1 MEDITI
7 SEIVRGITDESMKS
21 ERFALLQ
28 LLSNKVGEQAEPL
41 TSEEASSVF
50 TIALAKLSPTTD
62 DTLVE
67 VMIGLLA
74 NATISE
80 QNAQKFMQFLGTEK
94 YNAQLSVA
102 VNTFLDHNT
111 QLEADTTDDAW
122 SHMSS
127 VLCNLCQIEE
137 GRTLILRQSLN
148 YIPRIIKQVHP
159 RLNCGNDCS
168 CFLSWYFTV

>member
-1 MEDITI
+1 MEEVTI
-7 SEIVRGITDESMKS
+7 SEIVRGIMDESMKS

-50 TIALAKLSPTTD
+50 TIALAKLAPTTD
-62 DTLVE
+62 DALVE

-80 QNAQKFMQFLGTEK
+80 QNAQKFMQFLATEK
-94 YNAQLSVA
+94 YNAQFSVA
-102 VNTFLDHNT
+102 VNTFLDHNP
-111 QLEADTTDDAW
+111 QFEADATDDAW
-122 SHMSS
+122 SHMAS

-137 GRTLILRQSLN
+137 GRTLVLRQSLN
-148 YIPRIIKQVHP
+148 YIPRLINQVQCAKGQ
-159 RLNCGNDCS
+159 RE
-168 CFLSWYFTV
+168 